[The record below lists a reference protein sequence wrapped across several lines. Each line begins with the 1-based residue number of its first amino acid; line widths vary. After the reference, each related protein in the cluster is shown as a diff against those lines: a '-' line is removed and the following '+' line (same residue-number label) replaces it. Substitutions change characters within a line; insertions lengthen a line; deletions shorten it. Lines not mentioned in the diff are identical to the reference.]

1 MLHGDAWE
9 APGMTLWLERLRPS
23 DLHVMLP
30 QVLLTLDQIRDQA
43 MEPERRL
50 SMLRALRDQVDA
62 ILTWAPSPRATLED
76 RARRSGDAGSRARS
90 ARPPGL
96 VQRVARSWC
105 HNLQRL
111 MIDLGQPRFE
121 GISRFAVYREW
132 TLRQLTRGLRQSV
145 ELAVR
150 FGQPQASGMWRCV
163 YDLFLYLDG
172 RDELDGTTIP
182 GRARFNPGME
192 LKRIMLL
199 GGICDLADTPRV
211 LREIAPKLADWA
223 AAAELTHGNCVVGD
237 TRLLRVDVTRDQP
250 PHWNGEGL
258 EAPYR
263 GWLLQ
268 PPRAYLDYLQGHRE
282 RAPRRAAVS

>member
-1 MLHGDAWE
+1 
-9 APGMTLWLERLRPS
+9 MTLWLERLRPS
-23 DLHVMLP
+23 DLHMMLP

-50 SMLRALRDQVDA
+50 AMLRALRDQVDA
-62 ILTWAPSPRATLED
+62 ILTWAPSPRPTLED
-76 RARRSGDAGSRARS
+76 SARRSRRRGGGERA

-132 TLRQLTRGLRQSV
+132 TLRQLSRGLRQSI
-145 ELAVR
+145 ELGAR
-150 FGQPQASGMWRCV
+150 HSQPCASGTWRCV

-172 RDELDGTTIP
+172 RDELEGTAIP
-182 GRARFNPGME
+182 GRARFNPGLE
-192 LKRIMLL
+192 VKRIMLL
-199 GGICDLADTPRV
+199 GGLCDLVDTPRV
-211 LREIAPKLADWA
+211 LREIGPKLPEWA
-223 AAAELTHGNCVVGD
+223 AAAELLQGNCVVGD
-237 TRLLRVDVTRDQP
+237 TRLLRVDVSGDQP
-250 PHWNGEGL
+250 PRWNGAGL

-282 RAPRRAAVS
+282 RAPRGVAVS